1 MNPGVQ
7 FVIDKCE
14 NQLAVSE
21 GADEVSDK
29 IVAFKNSFFWFW
41 LSVVLLCNCLEIAVC
56 CDGHP
61 SVFARVAADGAWRVW
76 QCCSGAEV

>member
-29 IVAFKNSFFWFW
+29 IAGFKNSFFWFW

-61 SVFARVAADGAWRVW
+61 SVCKGCCRWSMESVAVLLW
-76 QCCSGAEV
+76 C